1 MQKGKNYVWNIW
13 LQVQYYHATTSIEVE
28 SYAFEIEGWCLAQM
42 FYIFEFEFDILL
54 VEIDPV
60 ACGGPHLSEAGLI

>member
-1 MQKGKNYVWNIW
+1 M
-13 LQVQYYHATTSIEVE
+13 QYYHATTSIEVE

-54 VEIDPV
+54 VEIDHV
-60 ACGGPHLSEAGLI
+60 ACGGPHSSEAGIILKLELILDNNP